1 MSTDAR
7 FANAE
12 IADRF
17 AAYPETVRQRL
28 LELRTLIFATAA
40 RTPGV
45 GKLVETLKWGQPAY
59 VTTGPRSGTTIRI
72 DLHSADGG
80 TSNPAATEQYALY
93 VHCQTD
99 LIARFRDQYEDLLR
113 FEGNRAIVFDAQAQV
128 PTAALERFVAA
139 ALRYH
144 VDKRL

>member
-7 FANAE
+7 FASAE

-17 AAYPETVRQRL
+17 ATYPEAVRQRL
-28 LELRTLIFATAA
+28 LELRELIFATAA

-45 GKLVETLKWGQPAY
+45 GTLVETLKWGQPAY
-59 VTTGPRSGTTIRI
+59 VTTGPKSGTTIRI
-72 DLHSADGG
+72 DLHGADGA
-80 TSNPAATEQYALY
+80 AATAQYALY

-99 LIARFRDQYEDLLR
+99 LIARFRGEYEDLLR
-113 FEGNRAIVFDAQAQV
+113 FEGNRAIVFDVQTEV
-128 PTAALERFVAA
+128 PAAALERFVAA

-144 VDKRL
+144 VEKRS